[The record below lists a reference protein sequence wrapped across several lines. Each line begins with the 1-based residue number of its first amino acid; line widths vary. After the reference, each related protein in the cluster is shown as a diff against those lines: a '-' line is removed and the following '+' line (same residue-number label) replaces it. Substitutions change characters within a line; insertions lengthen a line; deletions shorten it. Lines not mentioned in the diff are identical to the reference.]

1 MPRVIRKPKS
11 RAEFR
16 LRRHLRLRRRLMGT
30 AERPRLVV
38 FRSLK
43 HIYAQV
49 VDDERGVTLASASD
63 LAKGFAPDGS
73 SKTGVAKGVGTLIA
87 QRAQEVGITRV
98 VFDRGGYPYHGRVKA
113 VADGAR
119 DSGLEF

>member
-1 MPRVIRKPKS
+1 MPRLVRRPKS
-11 RAEFR
+11 RAELR
-16 LRRHLRLRRRLMGT
+16 TRRHLRLRKKVTGT

-43 HIYAQV
+43 HTYAQL
-49 VDDERGVTLASASD
+49 VDDVLGVTLASASD
-63 LAKGFAPDGS
+63 LSKEIEADGAG
-73 SKTGVAKGVGTLIA
+73 KTGMAKGVGKLLA
-87 QRAQEVGITRV
+87 QRAKGAGISRV

-119 DSGLEF
+119 DGGLEF

>member
-1 MPRVIRKPKS
+1 MPRLIRTPRN
-11 RAEFR
+11 RAELR
-16 LRRHLRLRRRLMGT
+16 TRRHLRLRKKVVGT

-43 HIYAQV
+43 HMYAQI
-49 VDDERGVTLASASD
+49 VDDDRGVTIASASD
-63 LAKGFAPDGS
+63 LSKDVKADGAG
-73 SKTGVAKGVGTLIA
+73 KTGVAKGVGKLLA
-87 QRAQEVGITRV
+87 QRAKEAGISQV

-119 DSGLEF
+119 DGGLEF